1 MRTSGGRGSES
12 WIIIIPLAAMFVAAT
27 WSNGGPDGMIL
38 LLEGT
43 IRQTVTQVV
52 SFVTR
57 LF

>member
-12 WIIIIPLAAMFVAAT
+12 WIMVIPLAAMFVAAT
-27 WSNGGPDGMIL
+27 ISNGGPDGMIL

-43 IRQTVTQVV
+43 IRATITAVVTFF
-52 SFVTR
+52 SH